1 MTPLARYIGQ
11 FGGDFIVPLLMA
23 VLPLVGGIWIGFEIG
38 AASSRIELAQQRE
51 AAARDHAAIAEHAS
65 RRLLEAQLRGD
76 ALATQLETANRAA
89 MRLQENLDDAIR
101 RATTGRPCLR
111 EPALRLLDGAHGIKL
126 GLPAPAGSA
135 AAADGVAAAP
145 AGELVS
151 SDTAVALWIARA
163 GRQYDECRRRLG
175 ALIDWHGDA
184 Q

>member
-11 FGGDFIVPLLMA
+11 FSGDFIGGLFMAIALLVSGLWA
-23 VLPLVGGIWIGFEIG
+23 GFEIG
-38 AASSRIELAQQRE
+38 AASSQIELAQVRE
-51 AAARDHAAIAEHAS
+51 AAARDQAAIAEHAS
-65 RRLLEAQLRGD
+65 RRLLDAQERGD
-76 ALATQLETANRAA
+76 ALTTQLETANRAA

-111 EPALRLLDGAHGIKL
+111 EPALRLLNGAHGINL
-126 GLPAPAGSA
+126 GVPAPAGRADATDGTATA
-135 AAADGVAAAP
+135 A

-151 SDTAVALWIARA
+151 TDTDVALWIARA

-175 ALIDWHGDA
+175 TLIDWHGDA